1 MPTLAA
7 AAVVTSRMRLGTLV
21 ASSNFRHPV
30 SFAREIIT
38 LDDVS
43 AGRFTLGIG
52 AGGDGWDATMLG
64 QRAWSRRE
72 RAERFVEFVHLL
84 DRLLRDPATSY
95 QGRFYSADE
104 ARTYP
109 GCVQEPRVPFAI
121 AATGPLGMRLAA
133 THGQAW
139 VTTGDRQRKG
149 PLGAESGAVR
159 VRYEYLRA
167 DHGAYPLYAIPEAVI
182 GMQCSAA

>member
-7 AAVVTSRMRLGTLV
+7 AAVVTTRMRLGTLV
-21 ASSNFRHPV
+21 ASSNFRHSV
-30 SFAREIIT
+30 SFAKEIIT

-52 AGGDGWDATMLG
+52 AGGDGWDATVLG

-95 QGRFYSADE
+95 QGRFYSANE

-109 GCVQEPRVPFAI
+109 GCVQEP
-121 AATGPLGMRLAA
+121 LA
-133 THGQAW
+133 G
-139 VTTGDRQRKG
+139 
-149 PLGAESGAVR
+149 
-159 VRYEYLRA
+159 
-167 DHGAYPLYAIPEAVI
+167 
-182 GMQCSAA
+182 